1 MPWVFSPRGHET
13 PMALTL
19 KYDYILIRIKIQ
31 RADVQMDPVC
41 KGEHSRMEKCSQT

>member
-1 MPWVFSPRGHET
+1 MPWVSLHGDIET